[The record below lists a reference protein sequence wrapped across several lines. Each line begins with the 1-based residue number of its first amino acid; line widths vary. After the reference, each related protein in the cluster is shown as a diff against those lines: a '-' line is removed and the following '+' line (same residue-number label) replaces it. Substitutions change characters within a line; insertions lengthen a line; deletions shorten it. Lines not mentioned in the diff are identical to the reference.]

1 MGIHSDAGQPDDGTE
16 VSLRANPIHRQQ
28 LNKKTEPFGSVFL
41 WDSDRGQSIE
51 DSEVNDDLR

>member
-16 VSLRANPIHRQQ
+16 VSLCATRPRQR